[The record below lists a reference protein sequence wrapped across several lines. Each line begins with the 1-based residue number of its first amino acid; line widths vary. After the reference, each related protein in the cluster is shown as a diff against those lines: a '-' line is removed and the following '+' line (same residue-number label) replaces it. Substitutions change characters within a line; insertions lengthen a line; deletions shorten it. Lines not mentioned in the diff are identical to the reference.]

1 MTSMILLSR
10 TANNLYWLGRY
21 MERVENT
28 ARSLDVAYRMSQ
40 LPNASLA
47 PHAEWTGTLESL
59 GQQSAYN
66 ARFKTLTP
74 AKVIAFLTVDDKNP
88 FSIKNTFRAAR
99 ENARAER
106 NSLPTEVFESLNT
119 TWLELKQLT
128 PQSLNDE
135 GYRSVFD
142 WIKDRIHALRGLM
155 YGVMLQT
162 QAFAFHRIG
171 TFIERADNT
180 ARLVDAKFHFLSTQ
194 NPEDKIEDYYRWGA
208 LLRSLSA
215 FKSYRTV
222 YSDAVRPMKV
232 VELLLLNPNLPRS
245 IHHCTKQIHDTLAD
259 LAPRAQCTRMAKQ
272 LHRQFEQDS
281 IETLIKKSDLH
292 KKLESFTVSTAALSD
307 QIAKDFLLVA

>member
-1 MTSMILLSR
+1 MTLPSR
-10 TANNLYWLGRY
+10 TADNLYWLGRY
-21 MERVENT
+21 MERVENA

-40 LPNASLA
+40 LPNASLV

-59 GQQSAYN
+59 GQHEAFD
-66 ARFKTLTP
+66 ARFKKLTP
-74 AKVIAFLTVDDKNP
+74 AKVIAFLTVDEKNP

-106 NSLPTEVFESLNT
+106 NSLPTEVYESLNS

-128 PQSLNDE
+128 PQSLSEE

-142 WIKDRIHALRGLM
+142 WIKDRIHALRGLI

-162 QAFAFHRIG
+162 EAFAFHRIG
-171 TFIERADNT
+171 TFIERGDNT
-180 ARLVDAKFHFLSTQ
+180 ARLVDAKFHFLSMQ

-232 VELLLLNPNLPRS
+232 VELLLLNPDLPRS
-245 IHHCTKQIHDTLAD
+245 IHHCTKQMQDTLAD
-259 LAPRAQCTRMAKQ
+259 LAPRAQCTRFAKQ
-272 LHRQFEQDS
+272 LQRQFDHDT
-281 IETLIKKSDLH
+281 IETLIKKNDLH
-292 KKLESFTVSTAALSD
+292 KTLESFTESTAALSD